1 MLQFDEVPPAKDTK
15 SARIA
20 AKLES
25 QILSKK
31 LVAGEFLPSQ
41 QELARQFDASSRS
54 IREAFKQL
62 EAKGLVEVSQGRRAM
77 IKSNNLDQ
85 FVESLSASIISNNSS
100 NQKFI
105 LDLVQVRNTLSVSAA
120 RVLSRLPDR
129 HMAVRELKGITQSME
144 ENLPLMQKRDP
155 GAMERYLELDS
166 QFHRILV
173 KSNNNTILSSIY
185 DNMIPLLEKNIKT
198 FRYTYSET
206 EKRVREY
213 NYLCDALQNGQT
225 DLVVAL
231 VLVTLMPLQNK
242 VEERY
247 QAEIN

>member
-1 MLQFDEVPPAKDTK
+1 MLQYDEISPTKDTK

-41 QELARQFDASSRS
+41 QELARQFGASSRS

-105 LDLVQVRNTLSVSAA
+105 IDLVQVRNTLSVSAA

-129 HMAVRELKGITQSME
+129 HMAVRELKG
-144 ENLPLMQKRDP
+144 
-155 GAMERYLELDS
+155 
-166 QFHRILV
+166 
-173 KSNNNTILSSIY
+173 
-185 DNMIPLLEKNIKT
+185 
-198 FRYTYSET
+198 
-206 EKRVREY
+206 
-213 NYLCDALQNGQT
+213 
-225 DLVVAL
+225 
-231 VLVTLMPLQNK
+231 
-242 VEERY
+242 
-247 QAEIN
+247 